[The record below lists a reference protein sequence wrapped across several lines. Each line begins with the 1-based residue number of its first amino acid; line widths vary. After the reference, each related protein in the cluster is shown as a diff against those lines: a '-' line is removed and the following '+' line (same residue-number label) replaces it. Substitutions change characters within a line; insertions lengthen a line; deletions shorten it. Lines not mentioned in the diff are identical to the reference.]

1 MDLMKTES
9 VVGCILGTAVGDALG
24 LPYEA
29 LSARRGRKLFGSP
42 ERHHLVFGHG
52 MISDDTEHTCLV
64 ARALLASGG
73 DPVRFEKH
81 LAGSLRYWL
90 LGLPAGVGYATLRA
104 ILKLWVGFPPEKSGV
119 FSAGNGPS
127 MRSALLGLLYGDR
140 PEMMKEFVR
149 RSSRLTHS
157 DPKAY
162 FGALAV
168 ACATHLSA
176 SRDVVRSDYFLQM
189 LRECL
194 AGEAAGEFLQSLERA
209 CASAATGE
217 PVSRFAESI
226 GCQKGITGYTYHT
239 VPCVIQTW
247 LRYPADFRSAMVEI
261 IGAGGD
267 TDTTGAILGG
277 ILGARVG
284 KAGIPEAWLS
294 GILEWPCSVAWMERL
309 GEALACIEVDG
320 ESVQLPRLSVP
331 GLLLRNV
338 FFWGVV
344 WAHILRRMFPPY

>member
-1 MDLMKTES
+1 MRTDN

-42 ERHHLVFGHG
+42 ERHHFVFGHG

-64 ARALLASGG
+64 AQALLASGD
-73 DPVRFEKH
+73 DPDRFEES
-81 LAGSLRYWL
+81 LAEALRYWL
-90 LGLPAGVGYATLRA
+90 LGFPAGIGFATLRA

-127 MRSALLGLLYGDR
+127 MRSALLGLLYGDH
-140 PEMMKEFVR
+140 PETMREFVR

-162 FGALAV
+162 FGALTV

-176 SRDVVRSDYFLQM
+176 SREEVRSDEFLQWV
-189 LRECL
+189 RECL
-194 AGEAAGEFLQSLERA
+194 VGEAAQEFLSHLERA
-209 CASAATGE
+209 CESATRRE
-217 PVSRFAESI
+217 PVSRFAEAL
-226 GCQKGITGYTYHT
+226 GCPKGITGYTYHT

-247 LRYPADFRSAMVEI
+247 LRFPTDFRSAMVEI

-277 ILGARVG
+277 IVGARVG
-284 KAGIPEAWLS
+284 KVGIPEAWLS
-294 GILEWPCSVAWMERL
+294 GILEWPYGVVWMERL
-309 GEALACIEVDG
+309 GDALARMETDG
-320 ESVQLPRLSVP
+320 EPVSRPRLSIP

-344 WAHILRRMFPPY
+344 WAHILRRMLPPY

>member
-1 MDLMKTES
+1 
-9 VVGCILGTAVGDALG
+9 GAL
-24 LPYEA
+24 
-29 LSARRGRKLFGSP
+29 RW
-42 ERHHLVFGHG
+42 
-52 MISDDTEHTCLV
+52 
-64 ARALLASGG
+64 
-73 DPVRFEKH
+73 
-81 LAGSLRYWL
+81 WL

-104 ILKLWVGFPPEKSGV
+104 ILKLWVGFSPEKSGV

-140 PEMMKEFVR
+140 PETMREFVR
-149 RSSRLTHS
+149 LSSRLTHS

-176 SRDVVRSDYFLQM
+176 SRKVVRPDEFFQRVQKLLQ
-189 LRECL
+189 
-194 AGEAAGEFLQSLERA
+194 GEEASEFLQFLERA
-209 CASAATGE
+209 CASADAGE
-217 PVSRFAESI
+217 SVNRFAESL

-239 VPCVIQTW
+239 VPCVVQTW
-247 LRYPADFRSAMVEI
+247 LRYPADFRSALMEI

-284 KAGIPEAWLS
+284 KVGIPEAWLS
-294 GILEWPCSVAWMERL
+294 GILEWPYGVVWMERL
-309 GEALACIEVDG
+309 GDALARMETDG
-320 ESVQLPRLSVP
+320 EPVSRPRLSIP
-331 GLLLRNV
+331 GLLLRNF

-344 WAHILRRMFPPY
+344 WTHILRRMLPPY